1 MYIKIYEKTE
11 SVELEDNLFD
21 ITNTVDGYV
30 NSTNPFGITS
40 DTRETKTSE
49 FISVKPNTFYQ
60 YNYDVTLN
68 SVTGNSYW
76 TVYYF
81 YKNTDEVSDIIS
93 EQQEISGE
101 EDVNKSFTFKTP
113 SDCNYIRISS
123 VGLSQIGAEAS
134 LYEMTTTG
142 SNLFDLSNC
151 VNGYLHSTK
160 PLSIN
165 TASSVY
171 GEKTSDFIAV
181 TPDTFYLYEFD
192 VDVSETDNIYWSV
205 YYFYN
210 DEENVSEEENKRQ
223 QVSGA
228 NAWDSAS
235 FLIKTPSDC
244 NFIRISTR
252 GLNQSGITVSFKEVS
267 ISTTNLFEISN
278 TVDGFLAPKDAFII
292 NFYETKTS
300 NYIDVEPNT
309 IYRYD
314 HTVNTDEIGDYW
326 TAFYFYENS
335 STPSGMN
342 MRQVITGS
350 DENAKTFSFKTPID
364 CYCIRIGSRGLG
376 KNGALA
382 SLKKISPIKYDYLE
396 TIYEIGSPTTV
407 HTLNGINK
415 FSCTIP
421 LGLRNINENTFKLM
435 NQIEFYDDNDQLK
448 FGGFLVDRSFSMPDL
463 TIGCYGWGFLFQKVR
478 MTPKKYTMTYSKL
491 MQTLF
496 ESYIVDSNY
505 QECGF
510 ESNLLC
516 NDKNKVTKEVKATDC
531 VYECMASLADDIG
544 GYLTFN
550 DDKTITYCYEKE
562 QPYMWYAKWEYDA
575 TQNILELPTIFNNL
589 IAFPQ
594 ISQSASELINNGYSE
609 ITVND
614 SLLTCIRI
622 DENSVN
628 MYGLL
633 EGTIDVDDSVTY
645 QTTLDQ
651 KTFSELKKISLPQ
664 NSISIEIADSILA
677 PLDEIEVGQKITI
690 YIEPYFYFKVTTTIL
705 EIQRDYE
712 TSTAKLSVG
721 KTLYKQNKPVTIN
734 YK

>member
-1 MYIKIYEKTE
+1 
-11 SVELEDNLFD
+11 
-21 ITNTVDGYV
+21 
-30 NSTNPFGITS
+30 
-40 DTRETKTSE
+40 
-49 FISVKPNTFYQ
+49 
-60 YNYDVTLN
+60 
-68 SVTGNSYW
+68 
-76 TVYYF
+76 
-81 YKNTDEVSDIIS
+81 
-93 EQQEISGE
+93 
-101 EDVNKSFTFKTP
+101 
-113 SDCNYIRISS
+113 
-123 VGLSQIGAEAS
+123 
-134 LYEMTTTG
+134 
-142 SNLFDLSNC
+142 
-151 VNGYLHSTK
+151 
-160 PLSIN
+160 
-165 TASSVY
+165 
-171 GEKTSDFIAV
+171 
-181 TPDTFYLYEFD
+181 
-192 VDVSETDNIYWSV
+192 
-205 YYFYN
+205 
-210 DEENVSEEENKRQ
+210 
-223 QVSGA
+223 
-228 NAWDSAS
+228 
-235 FLIKTPSDC
+235 
-244 NFIRISTR
+244 
-252 GLNQSGITVSFKEVS
+252 
-267 ISTTNLFEISN
+267 
-278 TVDGFLAPKDAFII
+278 
-292 NFYETKTS
+292 
-300 NYIDVEPNT
+300 
-309 IYRYD
+309 
-314 HTVNTDEIGDYW
+314 
-326 TAFYFYENS
+326 
-335 STPSGMN
+335 
-342 MRQVITGS
+342 
-350 DENAKTFSFKTPID
+350 
-364 CYCIRIGSRGLG
+364 
-376 KNGALA
+376 
-382 SLKKISPIKYDYLE
+382 
-396 TIYEIGSPTTV
+396 
-407 HTLNGINK
+407 
-415 FSCTIP
+415 
-421 LGLRNINENTFKLM
+421 M
-435 NQIEFYDDNDQLK
+435 NQIEFYDDNNQLK

-531 VYECMASLADDIG
+531 VYECMTSLADDIG

-562 QPYMWYAKWEYDA
+562 QPYMWYAKWEHDA